1 MKMVQIVECTEDIL
15 KSVPNVIELLYEIYG
30 AKTIGLFAVV
40 VDNELGFIGRDG
52 ANCVYI
58 HKNGYNN
65 FTLNENEELAAVK
78 KGEYNIYFGSDVYFE
93 DAEKIEHTVNLYSLD
108 ELDQDE
114 YNGCVSYKQYNP
126 ESDTLCEIRYQHMYR
141 ELDGKPII
149 YSYHTSKIDSLYI
162 DENYIKMPTPKKGLL
177 PKRCKYYSRLEFE
190 DDMVGYKWA
199 MIKDYGLENF
209 LNGNCY
215 NLQKE
220 RNVIRY
226 IKTLLIDA
234 DGNYRDFWPLGEQ
247 LTRDDINTL
256 IASYGFNTSVPNEIL
271 NIYNGYDELINNLF
285 EIVLQ
290 MKVISKE
297 AKEKENYEKFA
308 LLTLK
313 NS

>member
-1 MKMVQIVECTEDIL
+1 MVQIVECTEDIL

-93 DAEKIEHTVNLYSLD
+93 DAKKIEHTVNLYSLD

-209 LNGNCY
+209 LNGNFY